1 MIFFNLSFL
10 KIIEPTNYFKA
21 HQGNK
26 LEQIPHQNETQM
38 ENKQRK

>member
-1 MIFFNLSFL
+1 MIFFNLLFL

-21 HQGNK
+21 HQGNR

-38 ENKQRK
+38 ANKQRK